1 MKVLFIGGTGNISAA
16 VSRHA
21 ISKGMDL
28 YHLNRGQTK
37 TTIPGVKIIKGDYS
51 NPQLI
56 KDCLKDHEWDVVVN
70 WIAFNE
76 EDVNRDIELF
86 KGKTKQYI
94 FISSA
99 SAYEKPPSSPF
110 ITESTPLSNPFW
122 KYSQDKINSE
132 NRLMKAYQK
141 EGFPTTI
148 VRPSHTYDTVIPVTI
163 GGWQEYTIIDRM
175 KKGKKIIIHGDGTS
189 LWTVT
194 HADDFAVGFNGLFGK
209 QQAIGQAYQ
218 ITSDESLSWNQIYQ
232 SVADAAKLEMK
243 AVHIS
248 SHFIS
253 KFDKEKGKSLLADKA
268 HSVIFDNTKIKG
280 LVPEFNCKIPF
291 SEGIKRTLTWFEA
304 DASRQ
309 LIKPETN
316 AMMDRIL
323 DAYERK

>member
-21 ISKGMDL
+21 ISKGMNL

-37 TTIPGVKIIKGDYS
+37 VNIPGVEVIKGDYS
-51 NPQLI
+51 NKQAL
-56 KDCLKDHEWDVVVN
+56 KECLKDHKWDVVVN
-70 WIAFNE
+70 WVAFTE
-76 EDVNRDIELF
+76 EDVKKDIELF
-86 KGKTKQYI
+86 GNKTKQYI

-99 SAYEKPPSSPF
+99 SAYEKPPTSPF
-110 ITESTPLSNPFW
+110 ITESTPLFNPFW

-132 NRLMKAYQK
+132 NRLMKAYHE

-175 KKGKKIIIHGDGTS
+175 KKGEKIIIHGDGTS

-194 HADDFAVGFNGLFGK
+194 HADDFAVGFNGLFGNE
-209 QQAIGQAYQ
+209 QAIGEDFH
-218 ITSDESLSWNQIYQ
+218 ITSDESLTWNQIYQ
-232 SVADAAKLEMK
+232 TVADAAGLEMN

-248 SHFIS
+248 SYFINEI
-253 KFDKEKGKSLLADKA
+253 EKSRGLSLLGDKA
-268 HSVIFDNTKIKG
+268 YSVIFDNSKIKRF
-280 LVPEFNCKIPF
+280 VPAFKCKIPF
-291 SEGIKRTLTWFEA
+291 SEGIKRTLAWFHA
-304 DASRQ
+304 DPERQ

-323 DAYERK
+323 KAYER